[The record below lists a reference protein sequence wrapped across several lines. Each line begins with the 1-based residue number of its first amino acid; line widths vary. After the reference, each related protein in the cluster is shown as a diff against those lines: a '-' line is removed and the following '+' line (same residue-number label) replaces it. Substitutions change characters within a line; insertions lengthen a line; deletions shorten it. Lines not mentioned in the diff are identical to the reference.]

1 MKTISFYKTSSG
13 KCPVEDFLDSLT
25 DIQAAKVAWVLKLI
39 RELDKVP
46 SNYFKKLVNTDDIWE
61 VRVDAGKDTFRLLGF
76 FYGKELI
83 ILTNSFQKKSQK
95 TPTNEIRLAENRKKD
110 FLNRR

>member
-13 KCPVEDFLDSLT
+13 KCPVEEFLDRLT

-39 RELDKVP
+39 RELDRVP
-46 SNYFKKLVNTDDIWE
+46 SNYFKKLVNTEDIWE

-83 ILTNSFQKKSQK
+83 ILTNSFQKKIQK
-95 TPTNEIRLAENRKKD
+95 TPVNEIRLAENRKKD